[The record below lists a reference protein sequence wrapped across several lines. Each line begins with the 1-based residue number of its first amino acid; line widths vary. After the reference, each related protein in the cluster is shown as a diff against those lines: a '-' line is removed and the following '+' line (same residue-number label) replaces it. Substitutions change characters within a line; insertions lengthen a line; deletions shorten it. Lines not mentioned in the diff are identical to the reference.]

1 MANEESLSPRQATRL
16 SDIGE
21 LDRRRLIV
29 AYLKAQGLSH
39 DQICAL
45 LSRLPEAIAVKPPVI
60 VNDLARAALDKWI
73 VTRFKSELFKKPLV
87 RELDELVHRQ
97 PWLSLERQLQEL
109 SHGVFKRLYVI
120 HSDGDRDPE
129 QKDWR
134 RILDRFAQN
143 AAPSV
148 AELLAPASIVGVCW
162 GETVRCLIDALLE
175 LNLEIDLSRQKR
187 VIVVPTA
194 GQPQGLAFRTSGWDS
209 STLARSLSRFL
220 NGSDAH
226 VPSLDNVRPVV
237 QIQERFADSKE
248 VLEAVR
254 EAILDDSSHKDIFGS
269 GLQDR
274 RALLNRAD
282 AILASFGAFHNPKTM
297 LWEWM
302 GAHGIDVK
310 AVAMGDIGG
319 ALIPR
324 RDVSIE
330 KFNGVARMWTGIRLE
345 HFEAVAQRTPGVI
358 VYGAGFH
365 KGAIALELVR
375 RRLVTTLIADEQ
387 LVHGL
392 ETALKGS

>member
-21 LDRRRLIV
+21 LDRRRVII
-29 AYLKAQGLSH
+29 AYLRAQGLSH
-39 DQICAL
+39 DQICVL
-45 LSRLPEAIAVKPPVI
+45 LSRLLEPIAVRPPVI
-60 VNDLARAALDKWI
+60 VNDLARASLDKWI
-73 VTRFKSELFKKPLV
+73 ITRFKSELFRKPLV
-87 RELDELVHRQ
+87 REIDDLVHRQ
-97 PWLSLERQLQEL
+97 PWLPLERQLQEL
-109 SHGVFKRLYVI
+109 SNGVLKRLYVI
-120 HSDGDRDPE
+120 HSDADRDPE

-143 AAPSV
+143 AAPTA
-148 AELLAPASIVGVCW
+148 AELLAPAHIVGVCW

-175 LNLEIDLSRQKR
+175 LNIEIDVSRQKR

-194 GQPQGLAFRTSGWDS
+194 GQPQGLEFRTSGWDS
-209 STLARSLSRFL
+209 TTLARRLSQFF
-220 NGSDAH
+220 NGSEAH
-226 VPSLDNVRPVV
+226 VPSLDNVRPVIR
-237 QIQERFADSKE
+237 IQPRFAGSKD
-248 VLEAVR
+248 VLEAVL
-254 EAILDDSSHKDIFGS
+254 EAILDDSSHKEIFGS
-269 GLQDR
+269 GPQDR

-282 AILASFGAFHNPKTM
+282 AILASCGAFHNPKTM

-324 RDVSIE
+324 RDVPTE
-330 KFNGVARMWTGIRLE
+330 KFNDVAMLWTGIRLE

-358 VYGAGFH
+358 VYAAGFR
-365 KGAIALELVR
+365 KGAITLELVR
-375 RRLVTTLIADEQ
+375 RRLVTTLIVDDQ

-392 ETALKGS
+392 ETALKE